1 MAGWAQVFRFNQR
14 LGDCKVK
21 RDPGDTQ
28 RHWTWSIGPVQK
40 SWTPRFST
48 GGANFMR
55 YILSFEGNRN
65 YLWEKT
71 PGFYTFPWQSLS
83 IRGNFRKVM
92 QASGMVCLLQGWQLP
107 SAGVAEAPAATSCYS
122 PQIHWVSVRAKSG
135 EFSPNIQPPPNLSTL
150 QQIQFWRSFFKY
162 SSVSNFKTI
171 SLPFLCG

>member
-1 MAGWAQVFRFNQR
+1 MVHWSSS
-14 LGDCKVK
+14 KVM
-21 RDPGDTQ
+21 DTQ
-28 RHWTWSIGPVQK
+28 
-40 SWTPRFST
+40 
-48 GGANFMR
+48 
-55 YILSFEGNRN
+55 ILNWWGQFHEIYFVVWG
-65 YLWEKT
+65 KT
-71 PGFYTFPWQSLS
+71 PGFYMFPWQSLS

-162 SSVSNFKTI
+162 SSVSSFKTI
-171 SLPFLCG
+171 SLPFSLRLITRSRFNPDQHK